1 MEIPVANVYY
11 LLCYAWNKL
20 EESETI
26 KVDPTQSTELVDL
39 FARVLISGL
48 DHLLKKGIDRGY
60 VVHSEESRVLRGKLA
75 LQVTIKRALL
85 SQGQI
90 HCEYDDLSYDV
101 LHNQIVKAMLLR
113 LIRTDDIHTE
123 NRSRLVDL
131 SHRLSEVRSIELT
144 KQMFGKVQLHRN
156 NYIYDFLLRICELLF
171 DNLLPTEEAG
181 AWRFRAFSQDRER
194 MAVLFESFIR
204 NFYKREAR
212 TVCGDDLV
220 KVGRED
226 IRWKFIPLNDD
237 AADALP
243 KMQTD
248 VCITRKSKKTIIE
261 CKYTDD
267 PLCAGQFGGVLKLD
281 PSHLYQLN
289 SYLDNL
295 SDEPINTNCH
305 AVLLYPLA
313 VRATKH
319 DYRRSKGQLVSV
331 RTIDLTQSWAAIH
344 SDLLALIA

>member
-1 MEIPVANVYY
+1 MEIPVANIYY

-26 KVDPTQSTELVDL
+26 KVDPTQCTDLVDL

-75 LQVTIKRALL
+75 LQATIKRTLL
-85 SQGQI
+85 SRGLV

-101 LHNQIVKAMLLR
+101 LHNQIVKATLLR
-113 LIRTDDIHTE
+113 LIRTDDIQKE
-123 NRSRLVDL
+123 NRSKLVDL

-144 KQMFGKVQLHRN
+144 KQVFGKVQLHRN
-156 NYIYDFLLRICELLF
+156 NHIYDFLLRICELLY
-171 DNLLPTEEAG
+171 DNLLPSEKAG
-181 AWRFRAFSQDRER
+181 AWRFRSFARKREH
-194 MAVLFESFIR
+194 MAILFESFIR
-204 NFYKREAR
+204 NFYKREAQL
-212 TVCGDDLV
+212 VCGDDLV

-226 IRWKFIPLNDD
+226 IRWKFIALDNAVDV
-237 AADALP
+237 LP

-267 PLCAGQFGGVLKLD
+267 PFSVGRFEGAHKLD
-281 PSHLYQLN
+281 SAHLYQLN

-295 SDEPINTNCH
+295 SDEPINNNCH
-305 AVLLYPLA
+305 AILLYPLA
-313 VRATKH
+313 TRPVKQ

-331 RTIDLTQSWAAIH
+331 RTIDLTRDWQSIH
-344 SDLLALIA
+344 DDLLAFVG

>member
-1 MEIPVANVYY
+1 MEIPIANIYY

-26 KVDPTQSTELVDL
+26 KIEPSDSTELVDL

-75 LQVTIKRALL
+75 LQPTIKRALL
-85 SQGQI
+85 SRGQV

-101 LHNQIVKAMLLR
+101 LHNRIVKATISR
-113 LIRTDDIHTE
+113 LIRTEDIQKE

-131 SHRLSEVRSIELT
+131 LHRLSEVRSIELT
-144 KQMFGKVQLHRN
+144 KQVFGQVQLHRN

-171 DNLLPTEEAG
+171 DNLLPTEKAG
-181 AWRFRAFSQDRER
+181 MWRFRSFLRTREQE
-194 MAVLFESFIR
+194 AALFESFIR
-204 NFYKREAR
+204 NFYKREANS
-212 TVCGDDLV
+212 VCGEDLV

-226 IRWKFIPLNDD
+226 IHWKFVPLGED
-237 AADALP
+237 AATVLP

-261 CKYTDD
+261 CKYTDE
-267 PLCAGQFGGVLKLD
+267 PLCAGRFGGAPKID
-281 PSHLYQLN
+281 PSHLYQVN

-295 SDEPINTNCH
+295 PDELINNHCH

-313 VRATKH
+313 VRAANYN
-319 DYRRSKGQLVSV
+319 YRRSNGQLVSV
-331 RTIDLTQSWAAIH
+331 RTVDLTQSWTAIH
-344 SDLLALIA
+344 SDLLALIT

>member
-1 MEIPVANVYY
+1 MEIPVANIYY

-75 LQVTIKRALL
+75 LQAAIKRTLL
-85 SQGQI
+85 SRGLV

-101 LHNQIVKAMLLR
+101 LHNQIVKAMVLR
-113 LIRTDDIHTE
+113 LIRTDDIQKE
-123 NRSRLVDL
+123 NRSKLVDL

-171 DNLLPTEEAG
+171 DNLLPSEKAG
-181 AWRFRAFSQDRER
+181 AWRFRSFARKREH

-204 NFYKREAR
+204 NFYKREAHS
-212 TVCGDDLV
+212 VCGDDLV

-226 IRWKFIPLNDD
+226 INWKFIRLSDD
-237 AADALP
+237 STDVLP

-267 PLCAGQFGGVLKLD
+267 PLCAGRFEGIQKLD
-281 PSHLYQLN
+281 PGHLYQLN

-295 SDEPINTNCH
+295 SDEPINNNCH
-305 AVLLYPLA
+305 AILLYPLA
-313 VRATKH
+313 IRPVKQ

-331 RTIDLTQSWAAIH
+331 RTIDLTRDWQTIH
-344 SDLLALIA
+344 RDLLALVG

>member
-1 MEIPVANVYY
+1 MEIPIANIYY

-26 KVDPTQSTELVDL
+26 KVEPAESTELVDL

-60 VVHSEESRVLRGKLA
+60 VVYSEESRVLRGKLA
-75 LQVTIKRALL
+75 VQPTIKRALL
-85 SQGQI
+85 SRGQV

-101 LHNQIVKAMLLR
+101 LHNQIVKATIIK
-113 LIRTDDIHTE
+113 LIRTEDIQKE

-131 SHRLSEVRSIELT
+131 VHRLSEVRSIELT
-144 KQMFGKVQLHRN
+144 KQMFGQVQLHRN

-171 DNLLPTEEAG
+171 DNLLPTEKAG
-181 AWRFRAFSQDRER
+181 AWRFRSFLRTREQ

-204 NFYKREAR
+204 NFYKREAKSLFG
-212 TVCGDDLV
+212 TDLV

-226 IRWKFIPLNDD
+226 IRWKLNPYDD
-237 AADALP
+237 DSAKVLP

-248 VCITRKSKKTIIE
+248 VCITRKSRKTVIE

-267 PLCAGQFGGVLKLD
+267 PLCAGRFEGEDKLD
-281 PSHLYQLN
+281 PDHLYQLN

-295 SDEPINTNCH
+295 TDEPLNNNCH
-305 AVLLYPLA
+305 AILLYPLA
-313 VRATKH
+313 VQPAKF
-319 DYRRSKGQLVSV
+319 DYYRSKGQLVSV
-331 RTIDLTQSWAAIH
+331 RTIDLRKSWPAIH
-344 SDLLALIA
+344 QDLLSLVA